1 MSAVCRWKVD
11 AMISWEARRDLMAR
25 CVQVG
30 LHVHWDELSSS
41 SDFIRILVDRMER
54 AQGVKPVKAL
64 SYSVDEHD
72 TANADGSSTGKVFCR
87 MAGCRW
93 YTYFGQDE
101 DHMPALIEHCEGS
114 HPGYSARV
122 GW

>member
-1 MSAVCRWKVD
+1 
-11 AMISWEARRDLMAR
+11 MISWEARRDLMAR

-30 LHVHWDELSSS
+30 LRATWSELTEY
-41 SDFIRILVDRMER
+41 DALILALVRRMEE

-64 SYSVDEHD
+64 SYSVDD
-72 TANADGSSTGKVFCR
+72 CDVTNADGSHTGKVFCR

-93 YTYFGQDE
+93 YTYFGQYE
-101 DHMPALIEHCEGS
+101 DHVPALVEHCEGS